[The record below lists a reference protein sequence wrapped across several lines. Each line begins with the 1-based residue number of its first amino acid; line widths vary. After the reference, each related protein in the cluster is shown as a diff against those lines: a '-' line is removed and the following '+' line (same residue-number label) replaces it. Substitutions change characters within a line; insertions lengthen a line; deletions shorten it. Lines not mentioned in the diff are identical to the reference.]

1 MQRAIT
7 TPFVLLEFVNAL
19 SFAVYAIFVLEV
31 VGLEPA
37 ALGIVFAIASG
48 GFLAGSAVAPWL
60 ERRMGAGR
68 AAILG
73 LGLVGASPFTMVLA
87 HADHPLA
94 LNLFL
99 LGLPGVV
106 GGFGGIVQWV
116 MLSSLRQAI
125 TPERLLGRV
134 YASVGAL
141 SGVMTI
147 LGALVGGFLGEPQR
161 LGPRGT
167 ILVAAIGYTIP
178 FFWTLFGPIRHAT
191 TSASS
196 EEA

>member
-1 MQRAIT
+1 
-7 TPFVLLEFVNAL
+7 V
-19 SFAVYAIFVLEV
+19 
-31 VGLEPA
+31 
-37 ALGIVFAIASG
+37 ALGVVFAIASA
-48 GFLAGSAVAPWL
+48 GFLSGSAAAPWL

-73 LGLVGASPFTMVLA
+73 LGLVAASPFTMVLA
-87 HADHPLA
+87 DADHSLA
-94 LNLFL
+94 LNLFF
-99 LGLPGVV
+99 LGLPGIL

-125 TPERLLGRV
+125 TPERVIGRV
-134 YASVGAL
+134 YASVGVL
-141 SGVMTI
+141 WGVMTI
-147 LGALVGGFLGEPQR
+147 LGALTGGLLGEDER

-191 TSASS
+191 TAGSRGTETDSPV
-196 EEA
+196 